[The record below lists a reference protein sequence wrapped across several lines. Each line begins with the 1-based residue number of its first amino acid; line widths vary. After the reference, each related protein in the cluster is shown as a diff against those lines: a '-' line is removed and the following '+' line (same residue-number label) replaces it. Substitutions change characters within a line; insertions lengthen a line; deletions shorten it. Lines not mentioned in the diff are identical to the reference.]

1 MHLIAFLNHLPIHD
15 SWTTR
20 AKTQSEMVGF
30 SLEYSQEH
38 TFDEVNKSAAFPNLE
53 AKKAPE
59 HRMFA

>member
-1 MHLIAFLNHLPIHD
+1 
-15 SWTTR
+15 
-20 AKTQSEMVGF
+20 MVGF

-38 TFDEVNKSAAFPNLE
+38 TFDEVNKSAAYKANLGAGQITFPNLE